1 MMVEIG
7 WFSIAMLGWRM
18 NLPIHIVRSTENH
31 ASLRGVVYCMC
42 MLWRHCPLLERFS
55 RRNTHKE
62 NHGSMFSIFSCP
74 TASFFFSSV
83 LYRGILFAVS
93 WTPSSCSLHSKKA
106 KSRACIWDT
115 NHHRPACAT
124 DVFDEPWLLIMKGG
138 SSDPNFHGQC
148 CLRAYSPMIRG
159 IFISGWCK
167 FRPKQTVNTRL
178 KDVEYIS
185 NLWTFLL

>member
-74 TASFFFSSV
+74 TASFFFSRCYIEESSLRFPGRPPHAHCTAKKQNPGLAFGTPTTTALRVPLMCLMNPNYWLWREGAVTKFPWPV
-83 LYRGILFAVS
+83 LFKGLFS
-93 WTPSSCSLHSKKA
+93 YDQ
-106 KSRACIWDT
+106 RD
-115 NHHRPACAT
+115 
-124 DVFDEPWLLIMKGG
+124 
-138 SSDPNFHGQC
+138 FH
-148 CLRAYSPMIRG
+148 
-159 IFISGWCK
+159 
-167 FRPKQTVNTRL
+167 FRMM
-178 KDVEYIS
+178 
-185 NLWTFLL
+185 